1 MHMYFSNSDGL
12 VSSPFWCGVV
22 SEQTL
27 KKLKKGDPTGKEK
40 RAIELVASLPL
51 IGAEQIKDTR
61 KAPNAS
67 GLLHAMPLVGKF
79 YPKFDHNTLLVTQ
92 EQWEAGQPTHEMI
105 DAIKIV
111 AAMSEEVLLP
121 RTVKSLLK
129 ALETGEITA
138 EEFSKIENFA
148 SSESFALFCCLG
160 TGEEGYLDK
169 NGRLGLL
176 GQAQTYASKAEM
188 EAAIKRYSLF
198 DDYDKVQV
206 VHLNVNVSHVGG
218 FEYPPNGGGSW
229 RMLDTDFSQSSLPE
243 VQAYVQ
249 KKMIDNALR
258 QMSDE
263 QIQEILANR
272 TKKSKK
278 KM

>member
-1 MHMYFSNSDGL
+1 MHMYFSNTEGL
-12 VSSPFWCGVV
+12 TSSPFWSGVV

-27 KKLKKGDPTGKEK
+27 KNLKQGNPTGKEL

-51 IGAEQIKDTR
+51 IDAEQIKDTR

-92 EQWEAGQPTHEMI
+92 EQWEAGQPTHEMLE
-105 DAIKIV
+105 AIKV
-111 AAMSEEVLLP
+111 VSGLSKDVLVP
-121 RTVKSLLK
+121 RTAKSLLK

-138 EEFSKIENFA
+138 QQFSKIENFA
-148 SSESFALFCCLG
+148 SSESFALFCCLD

-169 NGRLGLL
+169 NGRLGVL
-176 GQAQTYASKAEM
+176 GQAQTYASEAEM
-188 EAAIKRYSLF
+188 KAALKRYAMF
-198 DDYDKVQV
+198 DEYDEVQV
-206 VHLNVNVSHVGG
+206 VHLNVHVSRIGG
-218 FEYPPNGGGSW
+218 VQQTIDHGSGW
-229 RMLDTDFSQSSLPE
+229 RMIKTDLSQSSLPQ
-243 VQAYVQ
+243 VQSYIQ
-249 KKMIDNALR
+249 KKMIENALR

-263 QIQEILANR
+263 QIQEILNSRAQ
-272 TKKSKK
+272 TPKK